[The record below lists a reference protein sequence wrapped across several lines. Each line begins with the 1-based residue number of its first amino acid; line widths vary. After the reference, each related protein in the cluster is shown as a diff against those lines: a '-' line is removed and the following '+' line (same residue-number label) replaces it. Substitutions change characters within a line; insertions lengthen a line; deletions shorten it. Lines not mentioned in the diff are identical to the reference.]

1 MNDLLDQGYSDSHD
15 LIQAHEEYGI
25 EMIMPMRTDHAW
37 QSQIPNGYDLCRFQ
51 IDWKAQQDHCPQ
63 GKTSAS
69 WRGGHDK
76 QGHPCIEV
84 MFNTSDCAP
93 CPARMLCT
101 RSKRQRRKLTLR
113 PQSEHELIQAART
126 YQQTQEFKDR
136 YAVRAGVEGTV
147 SQAASALD
155 MRRSRY
161 CGHSKLIC
169 SMWLLPWP
177 SISNERLTG

>member
-1 MNDLLDQGYSDSHD
+1 
-15 LIQAHEEYGI
+15 
-25 EMIMPMRTDHAW
+25 
-37 QSQIPNGYDLCRFQ
+37 
-51 IDWKAQQDHCPQ
+51 
-63 GKTSAS
+63 
-69 WRGGHDK
+69 
-76 QGHPCIEV
+76 
-84 MFNTSDCAP
+84 
-93 CPARMLCT
+93 MLCT

-161 CGHSKLIC
+161 RGHSKTHLQHVVTAVAINIKRTLN
-169 SMWLLPWP
+169 WLNDVPFAETKP
-177 SISNERLTG
+177 SRFAALMAA